1 MKEYISMENIRIRN
15 CATANYRFVHRL
27 SKRNMEEYVK
37 KYWGKWDS
45 RKFKANFK
53 KENIKIINYNKRKIG
68 FFEVT
73 RKGLI
78 TYLNNIQIIDF
89 FQGKGIGKNMIALIE
104 TGEKKAGIKKVQLQV
119 FKKNPAKLF
128 YRKLGY
134 NIVKSSAH
142 SVIMEKV
149 L

>member
-1 MKEYISMENIRIRN
+1 MKKYISMENIRIRN
-15 CATANYRFVHRL
+15 CAMADYQFVHRL

-45 RKFKANFK
+45 RKFKTNFK

-73 RKGLI
+73 RKGS
-78 TYLNNIQIIDF
+78 TAYLNNIQIIDF

-104 TGEKKAGIKKVQLQV
+104 IGEKKAGTRKIQLQV
-119 FKKNPAKLF
+119 FKKNSAKLF
-128 YRKLGY
+128 YCKLGY
-134 NIVKSSAH
+134 SIAKGSTH